1 MHPEFTGFPKI
12 PRLHRDLWVLEK
24 LDGTNAQVRIIK
36 PEVPISEF
44 GGYVA
49 HVNGHLVWAGSRT
62 RWITP
67 EADNH
72 GWAKWVRDNAEELL
86 GLGQGSHFGEW
97 WGSGINRGYGLQKGE
112 KRFSLFNV
120 GRWHE
125 AGKPSMPTGSK
136 FDEASGQMI
145 STFNKEAPACCR
157 VVPILWRGNANH
169 ISFAVE
175 DALSYLRLH
184 GSQTSPGYMNP
195 EGIVAYHVAAN
206 QYFKVTLQNDDKPKG
221 Q

>member
-1 MHPEFTGFPKI
+1 MSPEFTRFPKI
-12 PRLHRDLWVLEK
+12 PRLHRDLWILEK

-49 HVNGHLVWAGSRT
+49 HVNDHLVWAGSRS

-67 EADNH
+67 GADNH

-97 WGSGINRGYGLQKGE
+97 WGSGINRGYDLQKGE

-120 GRWHE
+120 GRWHLIGDKALQTGEKWNE
-125 AGKPSMPTGSK
+125 ATKELIPT
-136 FDEASGQMI
+136 FTEP
-145 STFNKEAPACCR
+145 APACCR
-157 VVPILWRGNANH
+157 IVPILWRGNAKFMSVATQQCLKSLE
-169 ISFAVE
+169 I
-175 DALSYLRLH
+175 H
-184 GSQTSPGYMNP
+184 GSQAASGYMNP

-206 QYFKVTLQNDDKPKG
+206 QYFKVTLQEDDKPKG